1 MDLIH
6 HVIAADPDY
15 LPDLGARGPVRFIPT
30 PERKHPTMTV
40 TPIRAAKSSRAA
52 LELLEIDP
60 TTLGI
65 RDQARADATPD
76 DELIASVRQF
86 GIMQP
91 PTVEYDTTEDR
102 HYILMGHRRVGAAIA
117 AGLNPITVILRPD
130 ALADE
135 AITLERQI
143 VENERRKALTAAE
156 VTQGYK
162 KLELFGRTPEDIAAE
177 LGEKPEKVRAGLK
190 INRSAAASQLVA
202 EEPSIDFEQAA
213 VIAEFDEHPKLQQKL
228 IDTATTNPAN
238 FQRDVEN
245 SRTQRE
251 VDSRIAKLKEQL
263 DADNIP
269 LADVTTYEQSWW
281 SGKGVG
287 TGKGRSLDRLGLSID
302 EHADCP
308 GHAVIIHKAMSYYLK
323 DQPDTWLLYVCT
335 DWEGNGH
342 AGTAAAAPKTPE
354 EIQREEERIARQA
367 EYERQ
372 QDERAARR
380 QLIDANT
387 RARRTWLHGYLTTGR
402 LRPTA
407 AHFDVMAEAFSLQM
421 ASSEWA
427 PIHITLELLTG
438 EDVAPVYHDDT
449 NELALTAL
457 IDDPS
462 IPNLRVIVA
471 TAIATFEDG
480 LETPQAVKYFEALQS
495 WGYTLTDT
503 DREHLAEAE
512 AAVARSIAGPDD
524 SADEDADDE

>member
-1 MDLIH
+1 
-6 HVIAADPDY
+6 
-15 LPDLGARGPVRFIPT
+15 
-30 PERKHPTMTV
+30 MTV
-40 TPIRAAKSSRAA
+40 TPITQAKNARPAVVE
-52 LELLEIDP
+52 ELTLLHVDP
-60 TTLGI
+60 RTLGV

-76 DELIASVRQF
+76 DELVKSVRRH

-91 PTVEYDTTEDR
+91 PTVMLDADTDG
-102 HYILMGHRRVGAAIA
+102 YVILMGHRRVGAAIA
-117 AGLNPITVILRPD
+117 AGLTDITVILRPGD
-130 ALADE
+130 DADE
-135 AITLERQI
+135 VLNLETQI

-162 KLELFGRTPEDIAAE
+162 KLELFGKTPADIAAE
-177 LGEKPEKVRAGLK
+177 LGEKPEKIRAGLK
-190 INRSAAASQLVA
+190 INASAAAAQLVT

-213 VIAEFDEHPKLQQKL
+213 IIAEFDEHPKLQQKL

-251 VDSRIAKLKEQL
+251 VDSRVAKLKEQL
-263 DADNIP
+263 DADNVP
-269 LADVTTYEQSWW
+269 LADVVNYGAEWW

-287 TGKGRSLDRLGLSID
+287 PGKGRTLDRLGISLE

-308 GHAVIIHKAMSYYLK
+308 GHAAIIRNAQSYYLAQ
-323 DQPDTWLLYVCT
+323 QPSSWLLYVCT
-335 DWEGNGH
+335 DWEANGH
-342 AGTAAAAPKTPE
+342 SGTATAAAKTPE
-354 EIQREEERIARQA
+354 ELEREAERLERQA
-367 EYERQ
+367 EWERQ
-372 QDERAARR
+372 QDERAAR
-380 QLIDANT
+380 QELIDANT
-387 RARRTWLHGYLTTGR
+387 RARHTWLHGYLTTGR

-438 EDVAPVYHDDT
+438 EPVKAVYHDDS
-449 NELALTAL
+449 NELALTALTAL
-457 IDDPS
+457 IDDPA

-480 LETPQAVKYFEALQS
+480 LQTPQAVKYFEALQS

-503 DREHLAEAE
+503 DREHLTQAE
-512 AAVARSIAGPDD
+512 AALAAAIAGPDADD
-524 SADEDADDE
+524 SADENAADE